1 MHHAKNDEIE
11 SEVYDELLA
20 IGLTEQKEFEEYN
33 NRDKKTIKRRK
44 LKDSVS
50 AYVLSSSAVCSAL
63 LFQAIDII

>member
-1 MHHAKNDEIE
+1 MRHAKNDEIE
-11 SEVYDELLA
+11 SEVYDEYLA

-33 NRDKKTIKRRK
+33 NRDKKTIKKR

-50 AYVLSSSAVCSAL
+50 TYVLSSSAVCSAL